1 MSDPYKVLGLDK
13 TASPAEIKKA
23 YRRLAKKYHPDANRN
38 DKAAADRFSNISAAY
53 ELLGDKEKRA
63 QYDRGEIDENG
74 NPRFHPGMG
83 GMGGNPFGA
92 AGAGGPF
99 GGGGGFS
106 AEDIFSGLFGG
117 GRRGGPGGAGLRMK
131 GQDRHYALKVELLD
145 TVSGATRRLSLPTG
159 QTLDVRIPAGVE
171 DGQVI
176 RLKGQGEPGIGG
188 GPTGDAMVTVEVK
201 SDPIFNR
208 EGDNLRLELPITLY
222 EAVLGGKV
230 KAPVPG
236 GSVQLTIPPGSSGG
250 KTLRLKGKGVHPK
263 GRPAG
268 DLLVKLRIELP
279 QQEDKQLAELMRK
292 YRDETP
298 YDPRGGVYDR

>member
-1 MSDPYKVLGLDK
+1 
-13 TASPAEIKKA
+13 
-23 YRRLAKKYHPDANRN
+23 
-38 DKAAADRFSNISAAY
+38 
-53 ELLGDKEKRA
+53 
-63 QYDRGEIDENG
+63 
-74 NPRFHPGMG
+74 
-83 GMGGNPFGA
+83 
-92 AGAGGPF
+92 
-99 GGGGGFS
+99 
-106 AEDIFSGLFGG
+106 
-117 GRRGGPGGAGLRMK
+117 MK

-145 TVSGATRRLSLPTG
+145 TVSGATRRLNLPTG

-201 SDPIFNR
+201 SDPIFTR

-268 DLLVKLRIELP
+268 DR
-279 QQEDKQLAELMRK
+279 
-292 YRDETP
+292 
-298 YDPRGGVYDR
+298 